1 LGARRPA
8 ERKGNEMTPEKH
20 AVIHGYLTQAFA
32 GHAIEEVKDHG
43 HLTWKFK
50 VLLERK
56 SPLVAFSHEFVD
68 DSEPED
74 IRALL
79 KRWRVAEF
87 MRANP
92 GMCVVVTTR
101 GPTLRRRD

>member
-1 LGARRPA
+1 
-8 ERKGNEMTPEKH
+8 MTPEKH

-32 GHAIEEVKDHG
+32 GHAIEEVEDHS

-56 SPLVAFSHEFVD
+56 SPLIAFSHEFVD
-68 DSEPED
+68 DSDPEE
-74 IRALL
+74 IGSLL
-79 KRWRVAEF
+79 KKWRVAEF

-92 GMCVVVTTR
+92 SMCVVVTTR